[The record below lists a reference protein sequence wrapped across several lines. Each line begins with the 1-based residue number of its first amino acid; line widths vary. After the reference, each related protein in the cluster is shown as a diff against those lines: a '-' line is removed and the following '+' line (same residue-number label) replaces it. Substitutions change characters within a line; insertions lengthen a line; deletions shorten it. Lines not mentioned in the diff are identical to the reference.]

1 MNHSQK
7 AVSDSGKC
15 PACGGTGWRLVKE
28 QAEGY
33 DIPLDFA
40 RPCTKCQ
47 GERRLEDRTG
57 IPPQFHEATL
67 ERFGFDSYGQNME
80 RLKTLVHNY
89 FARYAELAKTGKGLY
104 LWSKTAGSGKTFLAC
119 CLARSI
125 TIRYNLQIRFTTVP
139 DYLALVADSYKRQQ
153 GAQDESEVF
162 RRCPLLV
169 LDDIG
174 TQRSGEWQQQ
184 ELFRIVNDRLNA
196 GNITF
201 FTSNMPPEKLNVDY
215 RTIDR
220 IRKAAVVLQMPE
232 ESIRLKKAQE
242 EQACFVERML
252 M

>member
-7 AVSDSGKC
+7 AVSDSGRC
-15 PACGGTGWRLVKE
+15 PVCGGTGYRLVKE
-28 QAEGY
+28 QVEGY
-33 DIPLDFA
+33 DVPLEFA
-40 RPCTKCQ
+40 HPCTKCQ

-57 IPPQFHEATL
+57 IPPQFHDTTL

-80 RLKTLVHNY
+80 RPKTLVHNY
-89 FARYAELAKTGKGLY
+89 FARYTELAKTGKGLY

-125 TIRYNLQIRFTTVP
+125 EIRYNLQIRFTTIP

-153 GAQDESEVF
+153 GTQDESEIY
-162 RRCPLLV
+162 RICPLLV

-174 TQRSGEWQQQ
+174 AQRSGEWQQQ
-184 ELFRIVNDRLNA
+184 ELFRIVNDRLNT

-201 FTSNMPPEKLNVDY
+201 FTANMPPEKLNVDY

-220 IRKAAVVLQMPE
+220 IRKAAVVLQMPK
-232 ESIRLKKAQE
+232 ESIRLKKARE
-242 EQACFVERML
+242 EQERFVERML